1 VAIDEESEALEPSVN
16 RLASI
21 RHTRQTRSLGAAER
35 RVIARERRLEL
46 LDRVWGQELDV
57 PEVDHGLAL

>member
-1 VAIDEESEALEPSVN
+1 VN
-16 RLASI
+16 RLESI

-35 RVIARERRLEL
+35 RVIALERRLEP

-57 PEVDHGLAL
+57 PEVDHGIEL